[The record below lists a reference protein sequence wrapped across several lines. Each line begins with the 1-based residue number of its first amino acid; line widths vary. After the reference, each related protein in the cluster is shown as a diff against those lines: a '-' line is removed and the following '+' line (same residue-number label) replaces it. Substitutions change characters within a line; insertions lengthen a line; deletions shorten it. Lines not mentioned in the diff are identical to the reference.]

1 MPGNIGKSSTGANSA
16 LTADNWQ
23 NECIVGSSFRYT
35 ASAGETVTSI
45 HVFGDGTGTAEVGVY
60 VWNGSVP
67 TTKVGSAN
75 ITIGATAGDYSTTVS
90 WALSAGVTYVVG
102 IDYQVGISAD
112 WNIRYD
118 TGQGAGATSISA
130 STGALASTW
139 AQSTTSTDASTVW
152 AVVEA
157 GGDSEAVSPVDNVGI
172 TDSANVQNVAPNY
185 QIRFAYEVRI
195 D

>member
-1 MPGNIGKSSTGANSA
+1 MPGNIGKSSTGANTA

-23 NECIVGSSFRYT
+23 NECLAGATFRYT
-35 ASAGETVTSI
+35 AAANEHVTSI

-60 VWNGSVP
+60 VFSGGVP

-75 ITIGATAGDYSTTVS
+75 ISVGAGAADYSTAVD
-90 WALSAGVTYVVG
+90 WALSEGVVYVVG
-102 IDYQVGISAD
+102 IDYQASLSAD

-130 STGALASTW
+130 NTGALASTW

-152 AVVEA
+152 AVVE
-157 GGDSEAVSPVDNVGI
+157 GTGTDWPVNPVDNLGLTDTADVSGPKDWAI
-172 TDSANVQNVAPNY
+172 TQLLE
-185 QIRFAYEVRI
+185 IRI